1 VETIAQLEEAWLQV
15 CPDFPFEHK
24 FLDETFQYT
33 YVAEIKAGL
42 QFRIFAG
49 LGIFIACLGLF
60 GLASF
65 LTEQKKME
73 IGVRKVM
80 GSTSSGIIW
89 QLSKQFV
96 LWVLIANAIA
106 WPLAWYFM
114 KIWLNGFEYRTSTNP
129 LIFIFAGVVS
139 LAIALV
145 TISLKTW
152 RAANSNPINALKYE

>member
-1 VETIAQLEEAWLQV
+1 M
-15 CPDFPFEHK
+15 
-24 FLDETFQYT
+24 DETFQYT
-33 YVAEIKAGL
+33 YEAEIKAGL

-65 LTEQKKME
+65 LTEQKKLE

-96 LWVLIANAIA
+96 N
-106 WPLAWYFM
+106 
-114 KIWLNGFEYRTSTNP
+114 RQT
-129 LIFIFAGVVS
+129 
-139 LAIALV
+139 
-145 TISLKTW
+145 
-152 RAANSNPINALKYE
+152 